1 MAPGDDQDLESEAE
15 ELGPV
20 SGRIRSAT
28 EAVRSVR
35 ERKEDI
41 ADRAQSRADSAFSP
55 IESAATEVERTR
67 SEFQQLRDEFAVE
80 DEPQADDADDAD
92 DDSGESLLS
101 RFAPEPQ
108 ERDDENVDDFIS
120 GFMTTDFDGDGE
132 PMGAE
137 LGFQTEQRTQ
147 RENNSF
153 QSLQRQIDD
162 NTQAIDA
169 LAQDNNQG
177 DVRQP
182 VRDEDFQGFAD
193 VDLGFAADADD
204 DRPVD
209 DDLNLFGGQR

>member
-35 ERKEDI
+35 ERKENI

-55 IESAATEVERTR
+55 FESAATEVERTR
-67 SEFQQLRDEFAVE
+67 SEIQQLRDEFAVE
-80 DEPQADDADDAD
+80 DEPEADDDD

-101 RFAPEPQ
+101 RFVPEPQ
-108 ERDDENVDDFIS
+108 ERDVDDVDDDVDDFIS

-147 RENNSF
+147 REDNSF

-182 VRDEDFQGFAD
+182 VRDEDFQGFGD
-193 VDLGFAADADD
+193 IDLGFGGGDEQSA
-204 DRPVD
+204 D

>member
-35 ERKEDI
+35 ERKENI

-55 IESAATEVERTR
+55 FESAATEVERTR

-80 DEPQADDADDAD
+80 DEPQADDADD
-92 DDSGESLLS
+92 DSGESLLS
-101 RFAPEPQ
+101 RFVPEPQ
-108 ERDDENVDDFIS
+108 ERDDDDVDDFIS

-147 RENNSF
+147 REDNSF

-193 VDLGFAADADD
+193 IDLGFGGGDERAA
-204 DRPVD
+204 D

>member
-20 SGRIRSAT
+20 SGRIRGAT

-41 ADRAQSRADSAFSP
+41 VDRAQSRADSAFSP
-55 IESAATEVERTR
+55 IESAATEVQRTR
-67 SEFQQLRDEFAVE
+67 SEIQQLRDEFTVE
-80 DEPQADDADDAD
+80 DEPQADDD
-92 DDSGESLLS
+92 DDGSGESLLA

-108 ERDDENVDDFIS
+108 EREDENVDDFIS

-169 LAQDNNQG
+169 LAQDNNRG

-182 VRDEDFQGFAD
+182 VRDEDVPGFAD

-209 DDLNLFGGQR
+209 DDLNLFAGQR